1 MVWKFLNISDALLLI
16 ALPLF
21 TSAFAF
27 APYNHIKLPIGGSR
41 RLLRASSLLSIP
53 INRHISTKMN
63 GLEIT
68 NAEFCEDC
76 SRNSSSKELPSKNVI
91 VEPRS
96 SEETLNSNPLPLS
109 GPRVTIEY
117 CTGCRWLLR
126 AGWTAQELLTT
137 FEKEL
142 AEVAIRPGKVTGVFN
157 VWVDSDLVWNRTE
170 VRRFP
175 EMKELKQKIRDVVNP
190 ERGLGHSDK

>member
-1 MVWKFLNISDALLLI
+1 
-16 ALPLF
+16 
-21 TSAFAF
+21 
-27 APYNHIKLPIGGSR
+27 
-41 RLLRASSLLSIP
+41 
-53 INRHISTKMN
+53 MN

-76 SRNSSSKELPSKNVI
+76 SRNSSSKELQSKNVI
-91 VEPRS
+91 LEPRS
-96 SEETLNSNPLPLS
+96 SEEALNSNPLPLS